1 MNMLIDGKGRKEVR
15 VLNQYNT
22 VTSSMNQYYLQDF
35 SRKEAQ
41 TAETGTKTTQGKQ
54 AKGTSTNSKTVEY
67 QRAGRRTILPVNPRY
82 QYVPVPK

>member
-41 TAETGTKTTQGKQ
+41 TGTRQ
-54 AKGTSTNSKTVEY
+54 
-67 QRAGRRTILPVNPRY
+67 QRRKVGR
-82 QYVPVPK
+82 